1 MPLFPPSSDTRRWP
15 DLVAEV
21 RALLPLESPQ
31 WTDHNH
37 SDPGIAVLEMLAWL
51 VDTDVYRAS
60 RVTDRHRRKLLALLG
75 VYPAGPS
82 AARVVLSVRSGPGA
96 PAVLPARLGFVA
108 HGAEAATGL
117 ETVEAL
123 PLTGAAVVAAGTDDG
138 TAGRWDHTLGWT
150 DHTPTLLGGTA
161 VDALGPDPRPGAALV
176 LGLDRA
182 LPAGTTLAL
191 YLDADPDSDG
201 DGGAGA
207 GARAGWGGGF
217 GRYPDPGRV
226 GGVGASAARSA
237 EAGSDSVDAAGDLPQ
252 GGGGF
257 VGPVGAVGTAPHH
270 DARTVWEAWVGGV
283 WQPLGDVVDRT
294 AALSRSGAV
303 RLRIGSAGLPVEPLG
318 AAGSRA
324 WLRCRLDRGRPDA
337 PPRVRRVVAD
347 AVEAVLATAAVGGY
361 DVAPTAV
368 LVGAAALVE
377 GALVPLAITVDAA
390 RLVRTVRTDDP
401 AAPMVR
407 ILRWIAPTSAAPGR
421 LVAEL
426 VAAGV
431 GDGAPEQ
438 TFVLPGGAIAPD
450 GATPGP
456 YRVWLADP
464 AGGVE
469 PVRLVPDLDAAG
481 RTDLHAVL
489 DAATGTLTF
498 GDGRA
503 GRVPELGRTV
513 LAAYR
518 TTSGARGAALAPPA
532 PVVLAPDARTR
543 VLLGVPPAPGA
554 LTVTLVGPAVGGADA
569 EDTAAAAARAER
581 ALWAHERLVD
591 ALAATDA
598 HSLDELPRA
607 AVLRLAPPERA
618 VTLAGVERCAL
629 DTPGTR
635 IARVRAF
642 AETDPRLPGLVAAGC
657 VSVVVLPT
665 LPRGR
670 PEPTAGLLRVVRRH
684 LAGLRTTG
692 TRLFVTGP
700 RYVVVSAEV
709 SVALLPG
716 ADPGATTAAVRA
728 ALDTFLHPITG
739 GPHGTG
745 WPFGRDV
752 HRSEVLR
759 VLDEAPGVD
768 HVTAL
773 ALRAD
778 DGPPGCAGLCVPPT
792 ALVVPGTHTVRTAR
806 AEVGR

>member
-1 MPLFPPSSDTRRWP
+1 MPLFPPSLDTRRWP
-15 DLVAEV
+15 DLVAEA

-75 VYPAGPS
+75 VHPAPPS
-82 AARVVLSVRSGPGA
+82 AARVVLAVRPGPGA
-96 PAVLPARLGFVA
+96 PPELPARLGFVA
-108 HGAEAATGL
+108 HGADAPIGL
-117 ETVEAL
+117 ETSEAV
-123 PLTGAAVVAAGTDDG
+123 PLTGASVVAAGTDDG
-138 TAGRWDHTLGWT
+138 TAERFGHTLGWT
-150 DHTPTLLGGTA
+150 DHTPTLLAGTA
-161 VDALGPDPRPGAALV
+161 VDALGPDPRAGAALV

-182 LPAGTTLAL
+182 LPAGTVLAL
-191 YLDADPDSDG
+191 YLDADTDTA
-201 DGGAGA
+201 GG
-207 GARAGWGGGF
+207 
-217 GRYPDPGRV
+217 PEPGE
-226 GGVGASAARSA
+226 AADT
-237 EAGSDSVDAAGDLPQ
+237 G
-252 GGGGF
+252 
-257 VGPVGAVGTAPHH
+257 PHH
-270 DARTVWEAWVGGV
+270 DARTVWEARAGGA
-283 WQPLGDVVDRT
+283 WQPLADVVDRT
-294 AALSRSGAV
+294 GALTRSAAV
-303 RLRIGSAGLPVEPLG
+303 RLRIGPAALPVEPLG
-318 AAGSRA
+318 AAGTRA
-324 WLRCRLDRGRPDA
+324 WLRCRLDRGRHDA
-337 PPRVRRVVAD
+337 PPRVRRVLAD
-347 AVEAVLATAAVGGY
+347 AVEAVQATAAVGAY
-361 DVAPTAV
+361 EVASTAV
-368 LVGAAALVE
+368 PTGAAAPVE
-377 GALVPLAITVDAA
+377 GARMALAITVDGA
-390 RLVRTVRTDDP
+390 RVVRTLRTDDP
-401 AAPMVR
+401 AAPVVR
-407 ILRWIAPTSAAPGR
+407 ILRWIAPTPAAHGR

-438 TFVLPGGAIAPD
+438 TFTLPGGAIAPD
-450 GATPGP
+450 GPTPGP

-503 GRVPELGRTV
+503 GRVPESGRTV

-532 PVVLAPDARTR
+532 PVRVAPDARTR
-543 VLLGVPPAPGA
+543 VLSAGPPAPGA
-554 LTVTLVGPAVGGADA
+554 LTVTLVGRATGGTDA

-581 ALWAHERLVD
+581 GLWAHERLVD
-591 ALAATDA
+591 ALAAADA

-607 AVLRLAPPERA
+607 AVLRLAAPERA

-629 DTPGTR
+629 ATPGTR

-642 AETDPRLPGLVAAGC
+642 ADTDPRLPGLVAAGC
-657 VSVVVLPT
+657 VSVVVVPS

-670 PEPTAGLLRVVRRH
+670 PEPTAGLLRAVRRH

-700 RYVVVSAEV
+700 RYVVVAAEV
-709 SVALLPG
+709 TVALLPG
-716 ADPGATTAAVRA
+716 ADPGGTAAAVRA
-728 ALDTFLHPITG
+728 ALDTFLHAITG
-739 GPHGTG
+739 GPRGTG

-759 VLDEAPGVD
+759 VVDEAAGVD

-778 DGPPGCAGLCVPPT
+778 GGPPGCGGLCVPPT
-792 ALVVPGTHTVRTAR
+792 ALVVPGEHVVRAVR
-806 AEVGR
+806 AGAGR

>member
-1 MPLFPPSSDTRRWP
+1 MPLFPPSLDTRRWP
-15 DLVAEV
+15 DLVAEA

-37 SDPGIAVLEMLAWL
+37 SDPGIAVIEMLAWL

-75 VYPAGPS
+75 VHPAAPS
-82 AARVVLSVRSGPGA
+82 AARVVLAVRPGPGA
-96 PAVLPARLGFVA
+96 PSELPARLGFVA
-108 HGAEAATGL
+108 HGADAATGL
-117 ETVEAL
+117 ETTQAL
-123 PLTGAAVVAAGTDDG
+123 PLTGASVIAAGTDDG
-138 TAGRWDHTLGWT
+138 TAEQSAYTLGWT
-150 DHTPTLLGGTA
+150 DHTPTLLGGA
-161 VDALGPDPRPGAALV
+161 PVDALGPDPRAGAALV

-182 LPAGTTLAL
+182 LPAGTALAL
-191 YLDADPDSDG
+191 YLDTDPE
-201 DGGAGA
+201 
-207 GARAGWGGGF
+207 
-217 GRYPDPGRV
+217 P
-226 GGVGASAARSA
+226 A
-237 EAGSDSVDAAGDLPQ
+237 EVAGS
-252 GGGGF
+252 
-257 VGPVGAVGTAPHH
+257 APHH
-270 DARTVWEAWVGGV
+270 DAHTRWEARAGGA
-283 WQPLGDVVDRT
+283 WQPLADVVDRT
-294 AALSRSGAV
+294 GSLTRSGAV
-303 RLRIGSAGLPVEPLG
+303 RLRLGPAGLPVEPLG
-318 AAGSRA
+318 AAGTRA
-324 WLRCRLDRGRPDA
+324 WVRCRLDRGRHDA

-347 AVEAVLATAAVGGY
+347 AVEAVLATAAVGAY
-361 DVAPTAV
+361 DVASTAV
-368 LVGAAALVE
+368 LTGAAALVE
-377 GALVPLAITVDAA
+377 GALVPLAITVDGA
-390 RLVRTVRTDDP
+390 RVVRTVRTDDP
-401 AAPMVR
+401 AAPVVR
-407 ILRWIAPTSAAPGR
+407 ILRWIAPTPATPGR

-438 TFVLPGGAIAPD
+438 AFTLPGGAIAADSP
-450 GATPGP
+450 TPGP
-456 YRVWLADP
+456 HRVWLVDP
-464 AGGVE
+464 VGGVE

-518 TTSGARGAALAPPA
+518 TTSGARSAALAPPA
-532 PVVLAPDARTR
+532 PVVVAPDARTR
-543 VLLGVPPAPGA
+543 VLLGGPPAPGA
-554 LTVTLVGPAVGGADA
+554 LTVTLVGPAVGGTDA
-569 EDTAAAAARAER
+569 EDTVAAAARAER

-591 ALAATDA
+591 ALAATEAD
-598 HSLDELPRA
+598 SLDELPRA
-607 AVLRLAPPERA
+607 AVLRLAAPERA

-642 AETDPRLPGLVAAGC
+642 AETDPRLPGLVASGC
-657 VSVVVLPT
+657 VSVVVVPT

-670 PEPTAGLLRVVRRH
+670 PEPTAGLLRAVRRH

-700 RYVVVSAEV
+700 RYVVVAAEV
-709 SVALLPG
+709 TVALLPG
-716 ADPGATTAAVRA
+716 ADPGVTAVAVRT

-778 DGPPGCAGLCVPPT
+778 GGPPGCGGLCVPPT
-792 ALVVPGTHTVRTAR
+792 ALVVPGEHAVRAVR
-806 AEVGR
+806 AEVPR